1 MKKKPGFKKGSLRR
15 GIYILPNI
23 FTSLNFF
30 CGFYSIVSSINGNFI
45 AAATAII
52 IACLFDG
59 MDGKIARATNTT
71 SKFGLEYDSLAD
83 LVSFGLA
90 PGLMVYLWAL
100 RPFGKIAW
108 LAAFL
113 FAICGALRLARF
125 NTQAATAGSDY
136 FTGLPI
142 PSAAGM
148 VSVTVLFYNRFGIT
162 ANILPEL
169 IIVMLYVLAFLMVST
184 FKYPSFK
191 KADLFREMNFNILV
205 AAVLILILIAYE
217 PAIMLFV
224 LGFTYV
230 LSGIYITARHHYSV
244 KLGAVD
250 SPEADENQ
258 SRSI

>member
-1 MKKKPGFKKGSLRR
+1 MKRRSRFKKEQLRR
-15 GIYILPNI
+15 GIYILPNM

-30 CGFYSIVSSINGNFI
+30 CGFYSIVSSINGNFNS
-45 AAATAII
+45 AAVAII
-52 IACLFDG
+52 MAAVFDG
-59 MDGKIARATNTT
+59 MDGKIARATKTT

-100 RPFGKIAW
+100 KPFGKIGW

-125 NTQAATAGSDY
+125 NTQVGTTSSDY

-142 PSAAGM
+142 PAAAGM
-148 VSVTVLFYNRFGIT
+148 VSITVLFYNRFNIT
-162 ANILPEL
+162 ANTYPVLIL
-169 IIVMLYVLAFLMVST
+169 IMLYVLAFLMVST
-184 FKYPSFK
+184 FKYYSFK
-191 KADLFREMNFNILV
+191 KPELFREINFNVLV

-217 PAIMLFV
+217 PAIVLFV
-224 LGFTYV
+224 LGFGYV
-230 LSGIYITARHHYSV
+230 LSGIYITVWKSIKHKTTEASE
-244 KLGAVD
+244 VD
-250 SPEADENQ
+250 EYQ